1 MDRLCCPGGNP
12 LDGYPP
18 EKGGDPQVGFQLL
31 PGGFPPLGI
40 LRIIIEP
47 VASKTANF
55 DSKYLNYS
63 DTKRAK
69 ICIIEICFVSI
80 FTKRNF

>member
-1 MDRLCCPGGNP
+1 MDRQCCPGGNP

-40 LRIIIEP
+40 VRIVIGLVE
-47 VASKTANF
+47 
-55 DSKYLNYS
+55 
-63 DTKRAK
+63 
-69 ICIIEICFVSI
+69 
-80 FTKRNF
+80 